1 MFHESCRDH
10 ELIGFGIDSGIEA
23 IASIVI
29 VWRFTG
35 KRTLS
40 ETAERRAQKLVAVS
54 FFLLAPYVAVEAV
67 RNLVGGEHPSTS
79 YVGIALSVGA
89 IITMIPLGLAKK
101 RLGDA
106 LGSRATSGEGTQ
118 NLLCAYLALAVL
130 VGLLANTLFGF
141 WWLDPVVALGIAVV
155 AIQEG
160 REAWEGEEDDED

>member
-1 MFHESCRDH
+1 VNAPRAHDARWLALTRRAKLLSWLTLGWLGIEGAVGIVFGIVAGSIA
-10 ELIGFGIDSGIEA
+10 LIGFGIDSGIEA

-67 RNLVGGEHPSTS
+67 RNLVGGAHPSTS

-118 NLLCAYLALAVL
+118 NLLVH
-130 VGLLANTLFGF
+130 TS
-141 WWLDPVVALGIAVV
+141 P
-155 AIQEG
+155 
-160 REAWEGEEDDED
+160 